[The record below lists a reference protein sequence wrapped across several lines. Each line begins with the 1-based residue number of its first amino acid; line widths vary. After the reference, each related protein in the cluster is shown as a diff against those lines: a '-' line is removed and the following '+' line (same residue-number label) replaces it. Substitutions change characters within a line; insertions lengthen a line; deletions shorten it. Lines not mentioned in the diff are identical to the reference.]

1 MENKFKNLA
10 ENLAFLRKNNK
21 LTQSELAQKLSYS
34 DKTISKWENGDA
46 IPDVETLWQLSK
58 FYNVSMDSL
67 IEDNL
72 KNKLT
77 LAAKAKTKESK
88 WTTNRIV
95 ITLISTCCV
104 WLVAILLYVFLRLF
118 ADKIVW
124 TLFIWPIPVSAISLL
139 ICNAL
144 WGKPI
149 FNFVA
154 LSVFIWTLLLAF
166 HLQFLSIINLW
177 PIYFIGIPAQVV
189 LILWSQLRVKKKRR
203 LAQQNEIET
212 KEDQSDE

>member
-10 ENLAFLRKNNK
+10 ENLAYLRKANK

-34 DKTISKWENGDA
+34 DKTVSKWENGDA
-46 IPDVETLWQLSK
+46 VPDVETLWQLSK
-58 FYNVSMDSL
+58 FYNINMNSL

-72 KNKLT
+72 KNKL
-77 LAAKAKTKESK
+77 AVAAKTKESN

-95 ITLISTCCV
+95 ITLLSASCV
-104 WLVAILLYVFLRLF
+104 WLAAILLYVFLRIF
-118 ADKIVW
+118 ADQIVW
-124 TLFIWPIPVSAISLL
+124 TLFIWAIPASSISLL

-149 FNFVA
+149 FNFVV
-154 LSVFIWTLLLAF
+154 LSVITWTLLLAF

-177 PIYFIGIPAQVV
+177 PLYFIGIPAQVV
-189 LILWSQLRVKKKRR
+189 FILWSQIKIKKRKK
-203 LAQQNEIET
+203 LAQQELET
-212 KEDQSDE
+212 KEGQSDE

>member
-10 ENLAFLRKNNK
+10 ENLAHLRKANK

-46 IPDVETLWQLSK
+46 VPDVETLWQLSK
-58 FYNVSMDSL
+58 FYNISMNSL

-72 KNKLT
+72 KNKL
-77 LAAKAKTKESK
+77 AVVAKTKESN

-95 ITLISTCCV
+95 ITLLLASCV
-104 WLVAILLYVFLRLF
+104 WLVAILLYVFLRIF

-124 TLFIWPIPVSAISLL
+124 TLFIWAIPACSISLL

-154 LSVFIWTLLLAF
+154 LSVFTWTLLLAF

-177 PIYFIGIPAQVV
+177 PLYFIGIPAQVV
-189 LILWSQLRVKKKRR
+189 FILWSQLRVKKKKR
-203 LAQQNEIET
+203 LAQQNENET
-212 KEDQSDE
+212 KEGQSNE

>member
-10 ENLAFLRKNNK
+10 ENLAYLRKANK

-34 DKTISKWENGDA
+34 DKTVSKWENGDA
-46 IPDVETLWQLSK
+46 VPDVETLWQLSK
-58 FYNVSMDSL
+58 FYNINMNSL

-72 KNKLT
+72 KNKL
-77 LAAKAKTKESK
+77 AIVAKTKESN

-95 ITLISTCCV
+95 ITLLSASCV
-104 WLVAILLYVFLRLF
+104 WLVAILLYVFLRIF

-124 TLFIWPIPVSAISLL
+124 TLFIWAIPTCSISLL

-154 LSVFIWTLLLAF
+154 LSVFTWTLLLSF

-177 PIYFIGIPAQVV
+177 PLYFIGIPAQVV
-189 LILWSQLRVKKKRR
+189 WILWSQIKIKKRKK
-203 LAQQNEIET
+203 LAQKELET
-212 KEDQSDE
+212 KEGQSDD